1 MSVPS
6 ETPRRPTPQA
16 VISPLP
22 TELRRRI
29 IPIQNY
35 PQNTQTGVSASG
47 QITPTVRSINQS
59 SNTPFQSR
67 IINPAAVGFRK

>member
-29 IPIQNY
+29 ISTQNH
-35 PQNTQTGVSASG
+35 PQNAQIGVSASG
-47 QITPTVRSINQS
+47 QATPSIRPINQP
-59 SNTPFQSR
+59 SNSPFQSR
-67 IINPAAVGFRK
+67 VINPAAVGFRK

>member
-29 IPIQNY
+29 VSTQNH
-35 PQNTQTGVSASG
+35 PQNAQIASASG
-47 QITPTVRSINQS
+47 QATPSIRIINQP
-59 SNTPFQSR
+59 SNSPFQSR
-67 IINPAAVGFRK
+67 VINPAAVGFRK